1 MTVEIDGANNIVK
14 TNTISEV
21 TSANGVTVDGL
32 NIKDSKLVTADSV
45 ITTNVTD
52 ANITSAKINNDLIS
66 GKTALASE
74 PADTDEFLVSDAG
87 TLKRIDY
94 SLIKGGVNTPNF
106 KLSLTSNQSISNGT
120 ETKINFNS
128 TEFDTASGWNSSSY
142 KYIIPSGQGGLW
154 FISTNARMSG
164 GGNNTMGAGDLNLY
178 KNNDTVAHVGLTPNT
193 SSAMGI
199 FGAYIGGIFNVSA
212 ADEIYVKAYIT
223 AGGARVDGEARFT
236 ALQGFKLIGA

>member
-1 MTVEIDGANNIVK
+1 MASTIQVDKITDIGG
-14 TNTISEV
+14 NTIISSNGSGTF
-21 TSANGVTVDGL
+21 TSNLPASAPNVSTATGTLPIANGGTGATTLAAAGL
-32 NIKDSKLVTADSV
+32 T
-45 ITTNVTD
+45 
-52 ANITSAKINNDLIS
+52 
-66 GKTALASE
+66 
-74 PADTDEFLVSDAG
+74 
-87 TLKRIDY
+87 
-94 SLIKGGVNTPNF
+94 NTPNF
-106 KLSLTSNQSISNGT
+106 KILLTSNQSISNGT
-120 ETKINFNS
+120 ETKISFNS

>member
-1 MTVEIDGANNIVK
+1 MAS
-14 TNTISEV
+14 TIQ
-21 TSANGVTVDGL
+21 VD
-32 NIKDSKLVTADSV
+32 NIKDIGGNTIISSNGSGTFTSNLPASAPNVSTA
-45 ITTNVTD
+45 T
-52 ANITSAKINNDLIS
+52 
-66 GKTALASE
+66 
-74 PADTDEFLVSDAG
+74 G
-87 TLKRIDY
+87 TLPIAN
-94 SLIKGGVNTPNF
+94 GGTGATTLAAAGLTNTPNF
-106 KLSLTSNQSISNGT
+106 KILLTSNQSISNGT
-120 ETKINFNS
+120 ETKISFNS

-236 ALQGFKLIGA
+236 ALQGFKLIGV

>member
-45 ITTNVTD
+45 ITTNITD

-74 PADTDEFLVSDAG
+74 PADTDEFLVSDGG

-94 SLIKGGVNTPNF
+94 SLIKGSGKVAQVVQAICAGGD
-106 KLSLTSNQSISNGT
+106 TST
-120 ETKINFNS
+120 T
-128 TEFDTASGWNSSSY
+128 SSSDQSSNVAVA
-142 KYIIPSGQGGLW
+142 ITPSASNSKVLIHMTFGGSSGADYNKTLRW
-154 FISTNARMSG
+154 RLYRGSTAL
-164 GGNNTMGAGDLNLY
+164 GNNTSLGNYNGTDDGIRTHNMSLTFLDSPSTTNATTYTL
-178 KNNDTVAHVGLTPNT
+178 KFACSQNDSTVSIYASGE
-193 SSAMGI
+193 SQAYAQAMEVL
-199 FGAYIGGIFNVSA
+199 A
-212 ADEIYVKAYIT
+212 
-223 AGGARVDGEARFT
+223 
-236 ALQGFKLIGA
+236 

>member
-1 MTVEIDGANNIVK
+1 MASTIQVDKITDIGG
-14 TNTISEV
+14 NTMLESNGSGTF
-21 TSANGVTVDGL
+21 TSSLPSNVSSATGTLPIANGGTGATTLAAAGL
-32 NIKDSKLVTADSV
+32 T
-45 ITTNVTD
+45 
-52 ANITSAKINNDLIS
+52 
-66 GKTALASE
+66 
-74 PADTDEFLVSDAG
+74 
-87 TLKRIDY
+87 
-94 SLIKGGVNTPNF
+94 NTPNF
-106 KLSLTSNQSISNGT
+106 KILLTSNQSISNGT
-120 ETKINFNS
+120 ETKISFNS

-236 ALQGFKLIGA
+236 ALQGFKLII